1 MNSWSSTHVQWR
13 TLETSFQLF
22 LYQNHQE
29 SWMKSNARRPL
40 CRCESSARSA
50 NIAIP
55 ECQRFCNS
63 KCTSILTSWSPP
75 LSSLSHHL
83 PISIAK
89 QRYLLHTICFV
100 LCNLSRSP
108 DFFFSSIPCIGFVP
122 LVPSSTLVGKE
133 RVSSERMQLIPDF
146 SLTLHHHHL
155 TNHHPTTNNLP
166 SVKHLPR
173 PI

>member
-1 MNSWSSTHVQWR
+1 MNPWSSTHVQWR

-146 SLTLHHHHL
+146 SLTIHHHL
-155 TNHHPTTNNLP
+155 TNHQ
-166 SVKHLPR
+166 
-173 PI
+173 